1 MIKDAFTG
9 LFNSSGWAQA
19 GWQNYVMIA
28 LAFFF
33 LYLAIA
39 KKFEPLLLV
48 GIAFG
53 MLLSNLPIDPTS
65 SPIYTP
71 ELWSGQTVDYQK
83 SLSRRDY

>member
-53 MLLSNLPIDPTS
+53 MLLSNLPIDRHP
-65 SPIYTP
+65 PYLYTRT
-71 ELWSGQTVDYQK
+71 LVRTNC
-83 SLSRRDY
+83 